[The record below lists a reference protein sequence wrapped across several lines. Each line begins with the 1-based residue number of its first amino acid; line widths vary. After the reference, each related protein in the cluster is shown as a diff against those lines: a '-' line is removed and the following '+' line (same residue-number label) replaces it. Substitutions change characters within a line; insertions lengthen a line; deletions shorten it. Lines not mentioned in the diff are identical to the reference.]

1 MTEASWQQPLLLA
14 EQQENVTK
22 EIKNRTKDVK
32 YCTYIKIYSSTTCA
46 AGMLAAQTAQNFL
59 KVQKKIYKEGGQSG
73 TINEHIKQTE
83 MS

>member
-32 YCTYIKIYSSTTCA
+32 YCTYIKIYSSTTCV

-59 KVQKKIYKEGGQSG
+59 KVQKKIYKEWGQSG